1 MASSLHSTE
10 KQLELEMKKNSIS
23 QSLYDRPTPAELKE
37 MLPGV
42 YEGLSEEAK
51 EHAPNPQTSALFRV
65 YASLLLSTAEQL
77 MIIGKVRG
85 GGGRDG

>member
-23 QSLYDRPTPAELKE
+23 QSLYDRPTPAELKA

-42 YEGLSEEAK
+42 YEELSEEAK
-51 EHAPNPQTSALFRV
+51 EHATNPQTSALFRV
-65 YASLLLSTAEQL
+65 YASLLMSTAEQL
-77 MIIGKVRG
+77 MIIGKVWG

>member
-23 QSLYDRPTPAELKE
+23 QSLYDRPTPAELKA
-37 MLPGV
+37 MLPG
-42 YEGLSEEAK
+42 EGLSEEAK
-51 EHAPNPQTSALFRV
+51 EHATNPQTSALFRV
-65 YASLLLSTAEQL
+65 YASLLMSTAEQL